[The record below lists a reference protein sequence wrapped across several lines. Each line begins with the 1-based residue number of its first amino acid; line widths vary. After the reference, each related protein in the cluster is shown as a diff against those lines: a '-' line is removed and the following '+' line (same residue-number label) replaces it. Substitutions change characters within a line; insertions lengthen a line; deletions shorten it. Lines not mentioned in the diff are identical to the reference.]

1 MASSSQKTD
10 TLIKQCEQLS
20 QLVSN
25 FNKKIEETIATASN
39 DMNHLLA
46 SIKQNIQDTTSAVV
60 TDLNEWEQLKRNLSK
75 TQLKGK
81 VQLDVGGRY
90 FSTTGKVQL
99 DVGGRYFS
107 TTVDTLTNE
116 KDTFFTA
123 LFSKNWQLEK
133 DNEGRIFIDRNGDLF
148 ADILEFM
155 RSPDEFILPEDR
167 LRRRLVNEAKF
178 YKLKSFLEVLTEPE
192 RKIEEAAE
200 RERQMKA
207 ALFPDDTLL
216 TIEQMQKLNEFYGKA
231 NQMWAL
237 IYKATRDGFDGPTFH
252 RLCDNQGATIVII
265 RSSGGYLFGGYAAQS
280 WNSAGSY
287 INAIN
292 SFLFLL
298 TNANGSQP
306 TKFPYN
312 NNGHALHGNNAYGP
326 TFGGGHDLHICNNSN
341 TINGSY
347 CNISHSYTNPLG
359 LGSATFTGARNFQ
372 TTEIEVFKLSE

>member
-75 TQLKGK
+75 TQLK
-81 VQLDVGGRY
+81 
-90 FSTTGKVQL
+90 GKVQL

>member
-1 MASSSQKTD
+1 MASSLQTTD
-10 TLIKQCEQLS
+10 KLIKQCEQLS

-90 FSTTGKVQL
+90 FSTT
-99 DVGGRYFS
+99 
-107 TTVDTLTNE
+107 VDTLTNE

-123 LFSKNWQLEK
+123 LFSKNWELEK

-155 RSPDEFILPEDR
+155 RSPGEFILPEDR
-167 LRRRLVNEAKF
+167 LRRRLINEAKF

-216 TIEQMQKLNEFYGKA
+216 TIELMQKLNEFYGKA

-237 IYKATRDGFDGPTFH
+237 IYKATRDGFEAATFH
-252 RLCDNQGATIVII
+252 RLCDDQDPTIVII
-265 RSSGGYLFGGYAAQS
+265 RSSDGYLFGGYAAQS
-280 WNSAGSY
+280 WNSAGNY

-312 NNGHALHGNNAYGP
+312 NNGDGLYGHGGYGP
-326 TFGGGHDLHICNNSN
+326 TFGGGHDLHVCDNSN
-341 TINGSY
+341 TVNNSY
-347 CNISHSYTNPLG
+347 CNIPSSYTSSLG
-359 LGSATFTGARNFQ
+359 LGQATFTGAHNFQ
-372 TTEIEVFKLSE
+372 TTEVEVFKLSQ

>member
-1 MASSSQKTD
+1 
-10 TLIKQCEQLS
+10 
-20 QLVSN
+20 
-25 FNKKIEETIATASN
+25 
-39 DMNHLLA
+39 
-46 SIKQNIQDTTSAVV
+46 
-60 TDLNEWEQLKRNLSK
+60 
-75 TQLKGK
+75 
-81 VQLDVGGRY
+81 
-90 FSTTGKVQL
+90 
-99 DVGGRYFS
+99 
-107 TTVDTLTNE
+107 
-116 KDTFFTA
+116 
-123 LFSKNWQLEK
+123 
-133 DNEGRIFIDRNGDLF
+133 
-148 ADILEFM
+148 M